1 MREKPLPAAHK
12 QQAFSINQRPNRAL
26 PPHAMPPPRT
36 TVHRVHRASC
46 VVAERKPGV
55 APTDLTDADVPLPPP
70 NGPVGEAVAVAT
82 ELALFRCV

>member
-1 MREKPLPAAHK
+1 
-12 QQAFSINQRPNRAL
+12 
-26 PPHAMPPPRT
+26 MPTSPRT

-70 NGPVGEAVAVAT
+70 NGPLGEAVAALT
-82 ELALFRCV
+82 ELALFRCVCLCERECVCVDRVAVVVFF